1 MDRLE
6 TSSKRELRPKTVPE
20 FLEAAGYALKGG
32 QVPVALKCLD
42 RALALEPENAL
53 VHSLL
58 GVVFKSMG
66 KLDLAEK
73 AYRKSLEYNGKQLE
87 PLNNLGNLLV
97 GQRRY
102 QEAIPHLLKAV
113 ELNEN
118 FYQSH
123 NTLDIAYLKS
133 NQIKKALQHFTRSV
147 EIQPDFGIAHQN
159 LGQAYLFLK
168 QLDEAERAFDQA
180 SEHIPDSKELQLN
193 RARLAL
199 AKNDQQEAIRL
210 AVPLAQPG
218 DGEMPQ
224 ALMVLGQIHERQ
236 KNYPKAVRSYERAL
250 SLGYRPIQMVI
261 HLGAIK
267 IHQLN
272 LYEEGLELLKAGL
285 KRDPNNED
293 AKCCMAGC
301 FTILGKLDE
310 AEAILKEVLELNPDN
325 AHAYRQLAHI
335 KKKETGEAPDIE
347 KMLAKMKKDDLLPN
361 QRTELCYGLG
371 DAFDQRGEHD
381 QAFRYFK
388 EGNDRD
394 SIDNPFDM
402 EQPRRMLE
410 VLKKVF
416 TKEFFEERKYWGLN
430 TEVPVFIVGMPRSGT
445 TLTEQII
452 ASHPQ
457 AFGAGELKSM
467 GEMKQKIRKNF
478 NLKHQFPKVVEHLS
492 QDQVETL
499 AEDHLAFLRSM
510 DEDAA
515 RITDKMPFNYYT
527 LGLIHLLF
535 PKAPLIHCMRHPLDN
550 CLSCYFLRFVDKMS
564 FSTNLE
570 QLGEIYT
577 IHSQIMDHWKSVL
590 PVPILEAQY
599 EQTVA
604 DQEWQTR
611 LLLEHCGLEWD
622 DTCMEFHKYERP
634 VKTASNWQVRQPIY
648 NTSDGRWKNYREHL
662 VPLMDSLGLDPKS
675 LD

>member
-301 FTILGKLDE
+301 FTILGKW
-310 AEAILKEVLELNPDN
+310 
-325 AHAYRQLAHI
+325 
-335 KKKETGEAPDIE
+335 
-347 KMLAKMKKDDLLPN
+347 M
-361 QRTELCYGLG
+361 
-371 DAFDQRGEHD
+371 
-381 QAFRYFK
+381 
-388 EGNDRD
+388 
-394 SIDNPFDM
+394 
-402 EQPRRMLE
+402 RR
-410 VLKKVF
+410 K
-416 TKEFFEERKYWGLN
+416 
-430 TEVPVFIVGMPRSGT
+430 RS
-445 TLTEQII
+445 
-452 ASHPQ
+452 S
-457 AFGAGELKSM
+457 KRCWS
-467 GEMKQKIRKNF
+467 
-478 NLKHQFPKVVEHLS
+478 
-492 QDQVETL
+492 
-499 AEDHLAFLRSM
+499 
-510 DEDAA
+510 
-515 RITDKMPFNYYT
+515 
-527 LGLIHLLF
+527 
-535 PKAPLIHCMRHPLDN
+535 
-550 CLSCYFLRFVDKMS
+550 
-564 FSTNLE
+564 
-570 QLGEIYT
+570 
-577 IHSQIMDHWKSVL
+577 
-590 PVPILEAQY
+590 
-599 EQTVA
+599 
-604 DQEWQTR
+604 
-611 LLLEHCGLEWD
+611 
-622 DTCMEFHKYERP
+622 
-634 VKTASNWQVRQPIY
+634 
-648 NTSDGRWKNYREHL
+648 
-662 VPLMDSLGLDPKS
+662 
-675 LD
+675 